1 MTHMRMSS
9 ILLAIGIL
17 ITSLSLFAHHGA
29 ASYDTSKTITVT
41 GTVAEY
47 VWANPHVFVKVDAKD
62 DSGNMV
68 RWNIE
73 AWNPVTQANRGWS
86 KNTFKP
92 GDAVE
97 IETRPVK
104 NGQPI
109 GQFAGRIV
117 INSKQFKLHND

>member
-1 MTHMRMSS
+1 MTRINMSAS
-9 ILLAIGIL
+9 LLVIGLLA
-17 ITSLSLFAHHGA
+17 TSVSLFAHHGA

-62 DSGNMV
+62 DSGNIV

-86 KNTFKP
+86 KSTFKP
-92 GDAVE
+92 GDEVV

-109 GQFAGRIV
+109 GQFAGKIE
-117 INSKQFKLHND
+117 INGKQFKLHND

>member
-1 MTHMRMSS
+1 MRNAVRVSLFM
-9 ILLAIGIL
+9 IVGLFAL
-17 ITSLSLFAHHGA
+17 SLSLFAHHGA
-29 ASYDTSKTITVT
+29 ASYDTSKTITLK
-41 GTVAEY
+41 GTVADY

-62 DSGNMV
+62 ESGNMV

-86 KNTFKP
+86 KNTFKL
-92 GDAVE
+92 GDEVE

-117 INSKQFKLHND
+117 INGKQFKLHND

>member
-1 MTHMRMSS
+1 MTQIKMSS
-9 ILLAIGIL
+9 ILICIALLTACVPL
-17 ITSLSLFAHHGA
+17 LAHHGA
-29 ASYDTSKTITVT
+29 ASYDTSKTMTVMGTIT
-41 GTVAEY
+41 EY

-62 DSGNMV
+62 DSGNIV
-68 RWNIE
+68 HWNIE

-86 KNTFKP
+86 KNTFKA
-92 GDAVE
+92 GDEVE

-117 INSKQFKLHND
+117 INGKQFKLHND

>member
-1 MTHMRMSS
+1 MRNAVRVS
-9 ILLAIGIL
+9 LLMIVGLFAL
-17 ITSLSLFAHHGA
+17 SLSLSAHHGA
-29 ASYDTSKTITVT
+29 ASYDTSKTITLK
-41 GTVAEY
+41 GTVADY

-62 DSGNMV
+62 ESGNMV

-86 KNTFKP
+86 KNTFKL
-92 GDAVE
+92 GDEVE

-109 GQFAGRIV
+109 GQFAGRIM
-117 INSKQFKLHND
+117 INGKQFKLHND

>member
-1 MTHMRMSS
+1 MKRTKRNASLLF
-9 ILLAIGIL
+9 IGLLAI
-17 ITSLSLFAHHGA
+17 SVSLFAHHGA
-29 ASYDTSKTITVT
+29 ASYDTSRTLTVSGTI
-41 GTVAEY
+41 AEY

-62 DSGNMV
+62 DTGNMV
-68 RWNIE
+68 VWNIE
-73 AWNPVTQANRGWS
+73 AWNPITQSNRGWS

-92 GDAVE
+92 GDEVE

-117 INSKQFKLHND
+117 INGKVFKLKNE

>member
-1 MTHMRMSS
+1 MSS
-9 ILLAIGIL
+9 LLFFALL
-17 ITSLSLFAHHGA
+17 ITSVSLFAHHGA

-41 GTVAEY
+41 GTVADY
-47 VWANPHVFVKVDAKD
+47 VWANPHVFVKVDGKD
-62 DSGNMV
+62 ESGNMV

-86 KNTFKP
+86 KNTFKL
-92 GDAVE
+92 GDEVE

-117 INSKQFKLHND
+117 INGKQFKLHND

>member
-1 MTHMRMSS
+1 MRNRLTISS
-9 ILLAIGIL
+9 LVVVGVLTI
-17 ITSLSLFAHHGA
+17 SLPLFSHHGA

-41 GTVAEY
+41 GTVTDY

-68 RWNIE
+68 HWNIE

-92 GDAVE
+92 GDEVV

-109 GQFAGRIV
+109 GQFAGKIE
-117 INSKQFKLHND
+117 INGKQFKLKNE